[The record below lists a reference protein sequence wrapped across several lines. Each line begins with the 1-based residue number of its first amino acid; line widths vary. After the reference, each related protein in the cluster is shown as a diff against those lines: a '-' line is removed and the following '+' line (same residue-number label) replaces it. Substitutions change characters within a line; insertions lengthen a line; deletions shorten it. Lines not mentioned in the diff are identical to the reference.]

1 MRIEGNN
8 KIVFIKR
15 SGEFVPVGCLT
26 SNSLSENSETFDT
39 TTRNSNGWS
48 TFLPDLQNFSINLEG
63 VQVNN
68 ENLIDI
74 SQLKALKRAQVR
86 ITWGIGASFDS
97 IEEQGKGYIVDIEDN
112 AEVNQDATFSATIQG
127 WGEITSPQE
136 ALGVNLEE
144 FLEDGEQNLIQP

>member
-1 MRIEGNN
+1 MRIEGND

-15 SGEFVPVGCLT
+15 SGDFVPVGCLT
-26 SNSLSENSETFDT
+26 SNSLSESSETFDT
-39 TTRNSNGWS
+39 TTRNSSGWS
-48 TFLPDLQNFSINLEG
+48 TFLPDLQNFSISLEG
-63 VQVNN
+63 VQVDN

-86 ITWGIGASFDS
+86 ITWGIGASFDN
-97 IEEQGKGYIVDIEDN
+97 IEEQGKGYIVDVEDN

>member
-15 SGEFVPVGCLT
+15 SGDFVPVGCLT
-26 SNSLSENSETFDT
+26 SNSLSESSETFDT

-48 TFLPDLQNFSINLEG
+48 TFLPDLQNFSISLEG

-86 ITWGIGASFDS
+86 ITWGIGESFDN

-127 WGEITSPQE
+127 WGEITTPQE